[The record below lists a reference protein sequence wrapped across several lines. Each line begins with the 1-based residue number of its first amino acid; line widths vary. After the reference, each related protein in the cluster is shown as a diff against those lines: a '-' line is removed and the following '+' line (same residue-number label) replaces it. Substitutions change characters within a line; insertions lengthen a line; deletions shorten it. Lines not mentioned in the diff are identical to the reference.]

1 MTDQPRTVE
10 PALRDVSGLP
20 PVVRPRLDL
29 PIRTPRLVLRPLT
42 PADYAAVAA
51 YRRRPDVA
59 RYLGG
64 PAWTDLSGPGAF
76 EAMLARDA
84 LEGPARCATLGV
96 ERDGELVGH
105 VVLRLRDAAHDAL
118 GSIGWV
124 FSPWVAG
131 LGYATES
138 GAALI
143 DAAFAAGLHR
153 LDAHVEP
160 RNVPSVRLCERLGMT
175 REAHLRR
182 NWWTD
187 GRWADSL
194 VYGLL
199 AEEWPQRRAALP
211 GREQSAEHTR

>member
-131 LGYATES
+131 LGMPPSPPPRSSTRPSPPACTASTRTSSPATS
-138 GAALI
+138 
-143 DAAFAAGLHR
+143 
-153 LDAHVEP
+153 P
-160 RNVPSVRLCERLGMT
+160 RCAS
-175 REAHLRR
+175 ASA
-182 NWWTD
+182 
-187 GRWADSL
+187 WA
-194 VYGLL
+194 
-199 AEEWPQRRAALP
+199 
-211 GREQSAEHTR
+211 